1 MIDLTNCKELSNKY
15 GGSEKKTR
23 LAYKGL
29 GYMIKYPDP
38 IREAKNDMS
47 YMNNQYSEHIGCSI
61 YAYLGIPV
69 QETFIAKYT
78 PKEDNKTRIVVACK
92 DFVKYDEELVEASK
106 LGLQNYVSDRQIA
119 TTIEDVEKV
128 INKIQDVGQD
138 VITERFWDMFVVD
151 AFIGNKDRHL
161 DNWGFLAYRTE
172 NVEES
177 TLKCLAPVYD
187 CGSSLSATVSD
198 RSMELLIDDI
208 DKFKDKE
215 FNVASVYS
223 INGNKIFYNKIFQEP
238 FDDLKQAVCRIVP
251 KINME
256 DIKKIVNSVEGMSE
270 IRKKYLCKALEY
282 RYDNILQP
290 ALEKVIKEE
299 KVKELS
305 SIEGIVSFIK
315 KGLENG
321 RRLDD
326 IRKDLMKHCPIK
338 NYVERKSIVGAA
350 VKQVAKCS
358 KFKKYFNDGI
368 EL

>member
-1 MIDLTNCKELSNKY
+1 MIDLTGYKELNNVF
-15 GGSEKKTR
+15 GGSEKKTSVR
-23 LAYKGL
+23 YNGIEHML
-29 GYMIKYPDP
+29 KYPDP
-38 IREAKNDMS
+38 IREKKNDLS
-47 YMNNQYSEHIGCSI
+47 YMNNQYSEHIGCMI
-61 YAYLGIPV
+61 YDYLGIPV
-69 QETFIAKYT
+69 QETFLATFI
-78 PKEDNKTRIVVACK
+78 PKDDNKMRIVVACK
-92 DFVKYDEELVEASK
+92 NFLQGNEVLIEFGK
-106 LGLQNYVSDRQIA
+106 LGLQNYISDRQIT
-119 TTIEDVEKV
+119 TTIEDVYKV
-128 INKIQDVGQD
+128 INKVSDIDQNL
-138 VITERFWDMFVVD
+138 IKERFWDMFVVD
-151 AFIGNKDRHL
+151 AFIINKDRHL
-161 DNWGFLAYRTE
+161 DNWGFIADKDNDYVLSRI
-172 NVEES
+172 
-177 TLKCLAPVYD
+177 APVYD

-198 RSMELLIDDI
+198 KNMMEALSDEN
-208 DKFKDKE
+208 KFKNLE
-215 FNVASVYS
+215 YNVASVYS

-299 KVKELS
+299 KIKELS
-305 SIEGIVSFIK
+305 STEGVVSFIK